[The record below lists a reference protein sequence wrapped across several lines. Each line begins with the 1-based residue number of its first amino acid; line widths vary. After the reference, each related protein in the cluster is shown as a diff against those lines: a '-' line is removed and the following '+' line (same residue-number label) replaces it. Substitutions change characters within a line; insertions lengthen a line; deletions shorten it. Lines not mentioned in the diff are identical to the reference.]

1 MFNDCTLCRS
11 HCRYSLFLTWYEWPP
26 EYRVHS
32 LFRLR
37 QDSNHWTQWTCK
49 ILYIKSGRPYK
60 PFTTVRL
67 ALCSSLTDAALLH
80 YLFKSTDGITY
91 LAMLVL
97 DSWKLTPEAG
107 VPNGFSGSIGV
118 PTNTCILRRFT
129 WGRGS
134 SRLILGLVLFNC
146 CNRKSQVI
154 HKSR

>member
-1 MFNDCTLCRS
+1 MTVRYAAVNVDTHFSSRGMSGPRS
-11 HCRYSLFLTWYEWPP
+11 TERILFFDSD
-26 EYRVHS
+26 RIRIIGHS
-32 LFRLR
+32 GHLR
-37 QDSNHWTQWTCK
+37 